1 MSLYSLVTSFQ
12 SLRAAVIGDAIQDVY
27 HFGRV
32 TRICP
37 EAPVPVFVEDKHE
50 TRDGGCLNV
59 AHQLSSLGASVM
71 VYHSR
76 PCVKHRFMVDR
87 HLLMRWDQDE
97 RGHSGAQDWTEM
109 ARAMEAQNVNV
120 VVLSDY
126 AKGYLTHELCLHLMG
141 WARLHQ
147 IPVVVDPKDE
157 FRKYAGASVIC
168 PNEKELETWSGLA
181 TAQELVETLRAD
193 LVIKQGPKGMTLIPR
208 DGSGEVQIR
217 AKARH
222 VYDVTGAGDVV
233 VALIAAA
240 LGVGGRLE
248 QGAYL
253 AAFAA
258 GYAVGEVGTTICPK
272 EQLLDFALTFDAGE
286 PTDV

>member
-109 ARAMEAQNVNV
+109 ARAMEMQR
-120 VVLSDY
+120 
-126 AKGYLTHELCLHLMG
+126 EI
-141 WARLHQ
+141 RERERQ
-147 IPVVVDPKDE
+147 
-157 FRKYAGASVIC
+157 
-168 PNEKELETWSGLA
+168 
-181 TAQELVETLRAD
+181 
-193 LVIKQGPKGMTLIPR
+193 R
-208 DGSGEVQIR
+208 DQSE
-217 AKARH
+217 
-222 VYDVTGAGDVV
+222 
-233 VALIAAA
+233 
-240 LGVGGRLE
+240 
-248 QGAYL
+248 
-253 AAFAA
+253 
-258 GYAVGEVGTTICPK
+258 
-272 EQLLDFALTFDAGE
+272 
-286 PTDV
+286 